1 MFQVLARMILSSI
14 FIYASIDKITD
25 PQKFAQ
31 IIENYQIL
39 PQFMV
44 IGVAHLLPFIEIIA
58 GICLIVGLFVR
69 VSAIVLSSLLVVFMS
84 AIGIKSM
91 NGTIESCGCFS
102 ISSPVSGSSVI
113 YLIIR
118 DVIFLLF
125 GLIIIF
131 PKPIKRVL
139 NKTFN

>member
-1 MFQVLARMILSSI
+1 MFQVLARIILGSI

-31 IIENYQIL
+31 IIDNYQML

-44 IGVAHLLPFIEIIA
+44 IGVAHLLPFVELIL
-58 GICLIVGLFVR
+58 GIFLIVGLFVR
-69 VSAIVLSSLLVVFMS
+69 ISAIVLSSLLMVFMI

-91 NGTIESCGCFS
+91 NGTIENCGCFS
-102 ISSPVSGSSVI
+102 ISSPVSNTNVI
-113 YLIIR
+113 FLMLR

-131 PKPIKRVL
+131 PKGMKRL
-139 NKTFN
+139 NKTFR